1 MSLLITLMFDFRALE
16 TPLTIP
22 SPIPSLVKTSALSD
36 RRWSLGNQGVPS
48 DRRFPIHLFR
58 GELTTHNFYLSLRV
72 VLCSH

>member
-48 DRRFPIHLFR
+48 DRRFRYIFV
-58 GELTTHNFYLSLRV
+58 EEN
-72 VLCSH
+72 